1 MTNTI
6 QIKLNRQDDSKWK
19 EVPTKWKGK
28 ALAVHRPVVDGKLSN
43 EKCYWTI
50 THIETGISAATLF
63 APIDFVRKLSAAWD
77 NAFSSIHKQ
86 EDVKDWRY
94 TQEWRDQSNG
104 LSPIAA
110 PDSVEAIINRYTN

>member
-1 MTNTI
+1 MANTI

-19 EVPTKWKGK
+19 EVPTKWKGN
-28 ALAVHRPVVDGKLSN
+28 ALAVHRPVVDGELSN

-50 THIETGISAATLF
+50 THIETGISAATLN
-63 APIDFVRKLSAAWD
+63 APINFVRELSVAWD

-86 EDVKDWRY
+86 EDVKDWPY

-104 LSPIAA
+104 LSPIVA
-110 PDSVEAIINRYTN
+110 PDSVEAIINRYAN

>member
-6 QIKLNRQDDSKWK
+6 QIELIKQDESQWK
-19 EVPTKWKGK
+19 EVPTKWKGE
-28 ALAVHRPVVDGKLSN
+28 ALAVHRPVVYGELSK
-43 EKCYWTI
+43 EKRYWTI
-50 THIETGISAATLF
+50 THIETGNSVATLN

-86 EDVKDWRY
+86 EDIKDWPY

-104 LSPIAA
+104 FSPIVA
-110 PDSVEAIINRYTN
+110 PDSVEGIIKRYAS